1 MRSKENC
8 CYWDEKKEEC
18 MHPAFPEMGDPEN
31 CIFYWGKDWL
41 RYTGSDSNYL
51 SSMPTRKSKEL
62 QNIEDLEIHT
72 NDGSYEGEW
81 DEERHKYR

>member
-1 MRSKENC
+1 MTEWCKGCPLEGRLSACDQNA
-8 CYWDEKKEEC
+8 EEC
-18 MHPAFPEMGDPEN
+18 ERKCREWWPE
-31 CIFYWGKDWL
+31 FY
-41 RYTGSDSNYL
+41 N